1 VRCFAV
7 SSQSEERSFG
17 DGLLS
22 ATVGYCRPQGLPDE
36 SVPASAFTNQR
47 GVGKGWGPG
56 HPSVCWA
63 LGGSGCH
70 RPWVFSLMAV
80 PGTRGRPLLLLYGTR
95 AVFSRSMPEFASPLC
110 ATGGVTVSN
119 GLT

>member
-1 VRCFAV
+1 MRCFAV
-7 SSQSEERSFG
+7 SYQSEERSFG

-22 ATVGYCRPQGLPDE
+22 ATVGHRACQTSRCQHPRSQINE
-36 SVPASAFTNQR
+36 
-47 GVGKGWGPG
+47 GWGPG

-80 PGTRGRPLLLLYGTR
+80 PGTRGRPLLLLCGTR
-95 AVFSRSMPEFASPLC
+95 AVFSRSMP
-110 ATGGVTVSN
+110 
-119 GLT
+119 